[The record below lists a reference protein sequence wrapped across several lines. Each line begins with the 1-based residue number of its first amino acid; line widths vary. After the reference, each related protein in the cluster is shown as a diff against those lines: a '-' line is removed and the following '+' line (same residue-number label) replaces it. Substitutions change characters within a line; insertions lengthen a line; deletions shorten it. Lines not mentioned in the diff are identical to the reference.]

1 MILLREFNLLIVIII
16 INKYINNINNK
27 VNIVNQVDKP
37 VLHNLIL
44 YLDRNNNK
52 IKIYKYNKYNK

>member
-52 IKIYKYNKYNK
+52 IKISKYNKYN